1 MPIDDVGK
9 PCSKARCDLRASW
22 LALSHVCSQL
32 HEEYASLQRSETVI
46 CLLLDYDET
55 ARYTPTFYP
64 LAGYAA
70 PGTLVL
76 LLDRMTFWLGFD
88 ILPIMRAVAR
98 VPNVAIRFENYTG
111 GRAGV
116 DQLSSLEYSQKN
128 RDDLQQLLGTTE
140 LMYAK
145 GLLRVN
151 VRLETSTLEF
161 KFKYRVADLKIER
174 HRENH
179 SAKCVHCHA
188 RKTYLGK
195 PNLGVLGKR

>member
-1 MPIDDVGK
+1 MDKDQIEQRWDGTMGQTAISCTDRKRPGSL
-9 PCSKARCDLRASW
+9 PELR
-22 LALSHVCSQL
+22 L
-32 HEEYASLQRSETVI
+32 T
-46 CLLLDYDET
+46 
-55 ARYTPTFYP
+55 
-64 LAGYAA
+64 
-70 PGTLVL
+70 L
-76 LLDRMTFWLGFD
+76 LLDRLTFWLGFD

-151 VRLETSTLEF
+151 VRPETSTLEF

-195 PNLGVLGKR
+195 LNLGVLGKR